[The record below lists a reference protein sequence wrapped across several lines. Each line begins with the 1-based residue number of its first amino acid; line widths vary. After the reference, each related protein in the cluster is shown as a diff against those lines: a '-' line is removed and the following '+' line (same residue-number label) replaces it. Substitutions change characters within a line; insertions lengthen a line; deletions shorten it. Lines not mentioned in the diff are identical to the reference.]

1 MRKGFFVTGT
11 DTGVGKTIMS
21 MALIRALDMLGIRAG
36 AMKPIESGCGSEGGV
51 PIPFDGMALK
61 QTARM
66 DEPITLITPCCF
78 ESPLAPLPASDIEMK
93 KVNIPAIRNAF
104 SKLSQKYDAM
114 VVEGVGGLLVPIKKN
129 YAVIDLAADIGLPLI
144 VVAKPG
150 LGTIN
155 HTLLTVKYALREG
168 LTVAGV
174 IINYTMPPENSLAEE
189 TNAQVLDK
197 ICPVPVIGISPY
209 LKNITDESLEKTVRK
224 YFNLQILK
232 KYL

>member
-1 MRKGFFVTGT
+1 MPKGFFVTGT

-21 MALIRALDMLGIRAG
+21 MALIRAIDMFGMRAG
-36 AMKPIESGCGSEGGV
+36 AMKPIECGCGREGGV
-51 PIPFDGMALK
+51 LIPFDGMCLK

-66 DEPITLITPCCF
+66 DDPTTLVTPCCF
-78 ESPLAPLPASDIEMK
+78 ESPLAPLPASEIEIK

-104 SKLSQKYDAM
+104 SKLSRKYEVM
-114 VVEGVGGLLVPIKKN
+114 VVEGIGGLLVPIRKN

-189 TNAQVLDK
+189 TNAQILNK
-197 ICPVPVIGISPY
+197 ICPAPVIGISTY
-209 LKNITDESLEKTVRK
+209 LKNITKEAIEKTVRK
-224 YFNLQILK
+224 NFDLQVLRR
-232 KYL
+232 YL